1 MRNNMLD
8 TTQHRYMRQ
17 GFVRGLIALK
27 KFAKDIEYTERNA
40 SRRYKLLKAT
50 FDWCLENANYVVEAV
65 EIKSFKYKFDKGQI
79 TIVEDETN
87 NGMGGDVRF
96 KFWKKSLNDYER

>member
-17 GFVRGLIALK
+17 GFVRGLMALK
-27 KFAKDIEYTERNA
+27 KFVNAIEYTERNA

-50 FDWCLENANYVVEAV
+50 FDWCLKNANYVVEAE
-65 EIKSFKYKFDKGQI
+65 EIKGFKYKFDKGQI
-79 TIVEDETN
+79 TIVEDKTN
-87 NGMGGDVRF
+87 GGMGGDVRF
-96 KFWKKSLNDYER
+96 EFWEKSLDDVVR